1 MDQVIDFR
9 IPRSS
14 LPNKLL
20 SNLSAGIK
28 IICGEGDVDYG
39 GGNLSVT
46 KYNFY
51 DVFCCY
57 PPGSG
62 TEYETG
68 LIANAKSIIG
78 TDKFICILDF
88 SNSSQVHNFVTLFK
102 NSALL
107 IRNGGL
113 HSPMLQP
120 DACFQLL
127 KSGGLVFVIGDYW
140 PQIVNVGEFTCKTED
155 FIEQSDGRIYKNK
168 RICYKNEFLPGGK
181 RRKTGRRRR
190 QFKRRKTR
198 KHK

>member
-1 MDQVIDFR
+1 MDQIIDFR
-9 IPRSS
+9 VQVPR
-14 LPNKLL
+14 LPPKLISKL
-20 SNLSAGIK
+20 SRGIS
-28 IICGEGDVDYG
+28 IICGEGDIDYG

-57 PPGSG
+57 PGS
-62 TEYETG
+62 EPQYQMG

-78 TDKFICILDF
+78 TDKFICIIDF
-88 SNSSQVHNFVTLFK
+88 NNNSQVHNFVFLFQ
-102 NSALL
+102 NSVIL

-113 HSPMLQP
+113 HSPILQP

-127 KSGGLVFVIGDYW
+127 KPGGVVFVLGNHW
-140 PQIVNVGEFTCKTED
+140 PKVVNVGEFTCKIED
-155 FIEQSDGRIYKNK
+155 FTEQSDGRIYKNQ

-181 RRKTGRRRR
+181 RRKTGRRKR